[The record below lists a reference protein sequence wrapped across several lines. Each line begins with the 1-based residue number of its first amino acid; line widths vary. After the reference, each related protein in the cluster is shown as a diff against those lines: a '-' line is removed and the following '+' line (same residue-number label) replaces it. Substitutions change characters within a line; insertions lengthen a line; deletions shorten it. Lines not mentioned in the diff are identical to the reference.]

1 MYVARVPNR
10 GSPPAVLLRE
20 SYREAGKVKNRTLA
34 NLSHWPAGKVAA
46 LEAVLKGLPP
56 AMGLERAL
64 EVSRSLPHG
73 HVAAVLG
80 TLRRLGLDELVGPP
94 CRERDLVVAMV
105 CAGVISP
112 GSKLACA
119 RGLRPA
125 TASTTLGEVCSV
137 SGADEDDLYGAMDWL
152 LGRQGPIEDALAARH
167 LSDGVL
173 VLYDVSSAAFEGRT
187 CPLGKLGYP
196 RDGVHGRLQ
205 VVYGLLTTT
214 EGTPVAVEV
223 FEGSTADPRTV
234 ASQVEKL
241 KGRFRLS
248 HVCLVGDRGM
258 LTGARLRDDVAPAQL
273 DWVSALRSPQIKAL
287 LDDGTIQLGLFDQ
300 TGLFE
305 VSHPDYPGE
314 RLVACRNPVLA
325 EERARTREG
334 LLSATEADL
343 AGIKASVGRDKRPL
357 RGKDKIALRVG
368 RVVNR
373 HKVAKHF
380 VTEITDSSFGFSRN
394 QARIAEEA
402 RLDGIYVIRTSLSQE
417 VLGRDGVVFSY
428 KELENVE
435 RAFRGF
441 NSELDVRPIH
451 HHLADRVRVHVF
463 LRMLSY
469 YVTWHMKEALA
480 PVLFKD
486 DDKAAALAARQSPV
500 APAMRSPKALQKIA
514 RKRTEEGLPVHSF
527 ETLLEDLGTICVN
540 TLQPIDPAIPAFK
553 KVSLPTPLQ
562 RRAFELL
569 GVSHHLGYAA

>member
-20 SYREAGKVKNRTLA
+20 SYREGGKVKNRTLA
-34 NLSHWPAGKVAA
+34 NLSHWPAEKVEA

-56 AMGLERAL
+56 AMGLDRAF
-64 EVSRSLPHG
+64 EVARSLPHG

-80 TLRRLGLDELVGPP
+80 TLRRLGLEELVGAP
-94 CRERDLVVAMV
+94 CRERDLVTAMV
-105 CAGVISP
+105 CAGVVSP
-112 GSKLACA
+112 SSKLACA

-125 TASTTLGEVCSV
+125 TAATSLGEVCSV
-137 SGADEDDLYGAMDWL
+137 SCADEDDLYSAMDWL
-152 LGRQGPIEDALAARH
+152 LERQGPIEDALAARH
-167 LSDGVL
+167 LEDGVL

-187 CPLGKLGYP
+187 CPLGAIGYP

-205 VVYGLLTTT
+205 IVYGLLTTT
-214 EGTPVAVEV
+214 EGAPVAVEV
-223 FEGSTADPRTV
+223 FEGNTGDPKTV

-287 LDDGTIQLGLFDQ
+287 MDDGTIQLGLSDQ
-300 TGLFE
+300 SDLFE

-314 RLVACRNPVLA
+314 RLVACKNPILA
-325 EERARTREG
+325 EERARKRED
-334 LLSATEADL
+334 LLAATEADL
-343 AGIKASVGRDKRPL
+343 ASVKASVERDKRPL
-357 RGKDKIALRVG
+357 RGKDKIALKVG
-368 RVVNR
+368 RVINR

-380 VTEITDSSFGFSRN
+380 ITEVGESSFSFSRN
-394 QARIAEEA
+394 EGKIAEEA
-402 RLDGIYVIRTSLSQE
+402 RLDGIYVLRTSLSQD

-441 NSELDVRPIH
+441 SSELDVRPIH
-451 HHLADRVRVHVF
+451 HHLAGRVRAHVF

-469 YVTWHMKEALA
+469 YVAWYMKDALA
-480 PVLFKD
+480 PLLFKD
-486 DDKAAALAARQSPV
+486 DDKAAALAARPSPV
-500 APAMRSPKALQKIA
+500 APAVRSPQALEKIA
-514 RKRTEEGLPVHSF
+514 RKRTEEGLPAHSF

-540 TLQPIDPAIPAFK
+540 TVQPTGPGIPAFQ

-569 GVSHHLGYAA
+569 GVSYHLGYAA